1 MFYYSLMEE
10 YRSIFSEWPTKI
22 LVVKYFKYITE
33 SDIVTFFEL
42 FGKIIV
48 SKLINRISIYFIII
62 IFIFNVTMF

>member
-48 SKLINRISIYFIII
+48 SKLINRISIYFIVI